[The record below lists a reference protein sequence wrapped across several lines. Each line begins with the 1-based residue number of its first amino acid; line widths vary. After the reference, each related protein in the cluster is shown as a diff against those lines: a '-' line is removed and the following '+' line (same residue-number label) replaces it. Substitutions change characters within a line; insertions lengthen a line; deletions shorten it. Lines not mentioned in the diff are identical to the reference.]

1 MLSQD
6 AMREEFPVIDEVT
19 YLNNAAQCPVP
30 RRTVRLLGRMTES
43 LGRPHVEPH
52 VSDEIEGARRKL
64 ALLMNAHSEEITF
77 VANTSEGVSLAA
89 SSLPLRAGD
98 NVVIPDPEHP
108 SLVYPWLNLQCKGVA
123 VRRVRW
129 DGPGLAV
136 GDIFSS
142 VDARTRVVALS
153 DVQWTNGFR
162 QDLRT
167 LGSFCRSR
175 GIFLVVDAIQ
185 SLGVLPVDVRACHI
199 SILVAGGYKWLLAGR
214 GNGCMF
220 VHKDVVQK
228 MSPPLVG
235 RHGVRGVHS
244 AGGLCFHPDA
254 RRFFTGA
261 WNLPGIMALGSSVG
275 LLLECGVEDIA
286 RRVADLSLDLMRG
299 IESLGLDITS
309 PRRPVYP
316 SSIVSFTTGDSTID
330 GHLVSELASRDV
342 YLALRGRG
350 LRAAVNFYNRQCD
363 VDRTV
368 EVLRHI
374 LQ

>member
-6 AMREEFPVIDEVT
+6 AIREEFPVIDEVT

-30 RRTVRLLGRMTES
+30 RRTVDRIGQITES
-43 LGRPHVEPH
+43 LGRPHVEPN
-52 VSDEIEGARRKL
+52 VSGELEAARRKL
-64 ALLMNAHSEEITF
+64 ALLMNAKSEEIAF

-89 SSLPLRAGD
+89 SSLPLRAND
-98 NVVIPDPEHP
+98 NVLIPDPEHP
-108 SLVYPWLNLQCKGVA
+108 SLVYPWLNLQCKGVE

-129 DGPGLAV
+129 NGPGLAV
-136 GDIFSS
+136 EDIFSS
-142 VDARTRVVALS
+142 IDARTRVVALS

-162 QDLRT
+162 QDLKA
-167 LGSFCRSR
+167 LGSFCRDR
-175 GIFLVVDAIQ
+175 EIFLVVDAIQ
-185 SLGVLPVDVRACHI
+185 SLGVLPVDVRECHI

-220 VHKDVVQK
+220 VHEDVVQK

-235 RHGVRGVHS
+235 RHGVRGIHS
-244 AGGLCFHPDA
+244 AGGLCFHGDA
-254 RRFFTGA
+254 RRFSTGA

-286 RRVADLSLDLMRG
+286 RRVGDLSQDLMRRVEG
-299 IESLGLDITS
+299 LGLDITS
-309 PRRPVYP
+309 PRRPVHP
-316 SSIVSFTTGDSTID
+316 SAIVSFTTGDSITD
-330 GHLVSELASRDV
+330 GQLVSELASHNV

-350 LRAAVNFYNRQCD
+350 LRAAVNFYNRQRD